1 MGTYN
6 TTGERIE
13 LFLTTSDNDYVGRGV
28 FSLEIA
34 PGINNYQ
41 NDYILGANKKRGFA
55 FIGTSETNG
64 TGGNSLFSAGTMH
77 VSGGVVWG
85 QGLTGSVGKYKS
97 KTLYTNKLERD
108 IWFGLFWLKF
118 MWILPLLP

>member
-1 MGTYN
+1 M
-6 TTGERIE
+6 
-13 LFLTTSDNDYVGRGV
+13 TTSDNDYVGRGV

-34 PGINNYQ
+34 PGINRYT
-41 NDYILGANKKRGFA
+41 NDYILGANKKRRFA
-55 FIGTSETNG
+55 YMETSETNG
-64 TGGNSLFSAGTMH
+64 IEGGSVFPAGTMH

-97 KTLYTNKLERD
+97 KTIYTNKLERD
-108 IWFGLFWLKF
+108 IWFGLFWLKC